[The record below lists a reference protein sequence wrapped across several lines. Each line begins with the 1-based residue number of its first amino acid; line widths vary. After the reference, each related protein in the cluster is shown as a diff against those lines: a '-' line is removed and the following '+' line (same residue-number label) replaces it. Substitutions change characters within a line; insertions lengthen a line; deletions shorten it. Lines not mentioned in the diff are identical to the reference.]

1 MGINTIKKRFFQGG
15 LHMISK
21 LRRGALV
28 AMLPVFIIT
37 GCNNQNN
44 DHNQMN
50 QGVKKMDGANM
61 DMSANDKDKD
71 NKTNEMEFAK
81 PPNSFNRLASQ
92 NMIVTATKNVT
103 RINTDDPIELSVM
116 VSQTVWPATHK
127 ENQPGGIILVPVE
140 SWQIALASVDLIHH
154 PNNGPVLFTKDQK
167 IPDAVLKEI
176 NRLQPLGT
184 ADGTQIMVMGNLKK
198 SELDKLKNFKMK
210 QISETDPA
218 AFAKEID
225 QFYSDIAGKTPQS
238 VIIGSLED
246 KAKLYTL
253 IAANWIAHMEEPL
266 LYVTANDIPQ
276 PTKEALQQRKGKAN
290 IYLLG
295 PESVISKKVE
305 NELTSF
311 GTVVRIAGD
320 TPVQQS
326 VSFATYKDEKTKFG
340 WGLNNPGHGVSFIST
355 KTPEL
360 AIAAAPFSHLG
371 KHAPLIWLEN
381 GALTTDVY
389 EFLAR
394 LKPTF
399 TVEPTEGPYNHA
411 FLSGTFRSI
420 PYQTQGIIDEKLEI
434 VPATGKGHAAH

>member
-1 MGINTIKKRFFQGG
+1 M
-15 LHMISK
+15 SK

-28 AMLPVFIIT
+28 AMLPVLIVT

-61 DMSANDKDKD
+61 DMSANDKDKG

-184 ADGTQIMVMGNLKK
+184 ADGTQIMVMGNLEK
-198 SELDKLKNFKMK
+198 SELNKLKNFKLK

-225 QFYSDIAGKTPQS
+225 RFYSDIAGKTPQS
-238 VIIGSLED
+238 VMIGSLED

-266 LYVTANDIPQ
+266 LYVTGNDIPQ

-434 VPATGKGHAAH
+434 VPATGKGRAAH

>member
-1 MGINTIKKRFFQGG
+1 
-15 LHMISK
+15 
-21 LRRGALV
+21 
-28 AMLPVFIIT
+28 
-37 GCNNQNN
+37 
-44 DHNQMN
+44 
-50 QGVKKMDGANM
+50 
-61 DMSANDKDKD
+61 
-71 NKTNEMEFAK
+71 MEFAK

-184 ADGTQIMVMGNLKK
+184 ADGTQIMVMGNLEK
-198 SELDKLKNFKMK
+198 SELNKLKNFKLK

-225 QFYSDIAGKTPQS
+225 RFYSDIAGKTPQS
-238 VIIGSLED
+238 VMIGSLED

-266 LYVTANDIPQ
+266 LYVTGNDIPQ

>member
-1 MGINTIKKRFFQGG
+1 M
-15 LHMISK
+15 SK
-21 LRRGALV
+21 LFRGLLV
-28 AMLPVFIIT
+28 AVLPVFITI

-44 DHNQMN
+44 GQMDRDSKGM
-50 QGVKKMDGANM
+50 QRANM
-61 DMSANDKDKD
+61 NHENMGMSTNGK
-71 NKTNEMEFAK
+71 NNEMEFAK
-81 PPNSFNRLASQ
+81 PPSSFNRLANQ
-92 NMIVTATKNVT
+92 HIMITATKNVT
-103 RINTDDPIELSVM
+103 RINTDDPIELSVK

-127 ENQPGGIILVPVE
+127 ENQPGGVILVPVE
-140 SWQIALASVDLIHH
+140 NWQIALASVDFIHH

-167 IPDAVLKEI
+167 IPDAVIKEI

-198 SELDKLKNFKMK
+198 SELNKLKNFKLK

-225 QFYSDIAGKTPQS
+225 RFYSDIAGKTPQG
-238 VIIGSLED
+238 VIIGSLEE

-266 LYVTANDIPQ
+266 LYVTENDIPQ
-276 PTKEALQQRKGKAN
+276 PTKVALQQRKGKAN

-305 NELTSF
+305 NELKSF
-311 GTVVRIAGD
+311 GSVVRIAGE

-326 VSFATYKDEKTKFG
+326 VSFAAYKDEKTKFG
-340 WGLNNPGHGVSFIST
+340 WGLNDPGHGVSFIST

-381 GALTTDVY
+381 GTLTKDVY
-389 EFLAR
+389 AFLAR

-399 TVEPTEGPYNHA
+399 TDDPTAGPYNHA

-420 PYQTQGIIDEKLEI
+420 SYQTQGIIDEKLEI
-434 VPATGKGHAAH
+434 VPATGKGH

>member
-1 MGINTIKKRFFQGG
+1 
-15 LHMISK
+15 MISK

-28 AMLPVFIIT
+28 AMLPVLIVT

-61 DMSANDKDKD
+61 DMSANDKDKG

-184 ADGTQIMVMGNLKK
+184 ADGTQIMVMGNLEK
-198 SELDKLKNFKMK
+198 SELNKLKNFKLK

-225 QFYSDIAGKTPQS
+225 RFYSDIAGKTPQS
-238 VIIGSLED
+238 VMIGSLED

-266 LYVTANDIPQ
+266 LYVTGNDIPQ

-434 VPATGKGHAAH
+434 VPATGKGRAAH

>member
-1 MGINTIKKRFFQGG
+1 
-15 LHMISK
+15 MISK

-28 AMLPVFIIT
+28 AMLPVLIVT

-61 DMSANDKDKD
+61 DMSANDKDKG

-184 ADGTQIMVMGNLKK
+184 ADGTQIMVMGNLEK
-198 SELDKLKNFKMK
+198 SELNKLKNFKLK

-225 QFYSDIAGKTPQS
+225 RFYSDIAGKTPQS
-238 VIIGSLED
+238 VMIGSLED

-266 LYVTANDIPQ
+266 LYVTGNDIPQ